1 MATET
6 NALSRPRALVTGGA
20 RRIGAQIVKTLH
32 QADYDVIIHVRQS
45 RQAGDALATELNG
58 RRSDS
63 ARVLV
68 GDLAD
73 PAFAQTAFDDLS
85 TNPRGLDLLVNNASS
100 FFATPIGTVT
110 AEHWNALFD
119 SNLKGAFFLSQ
130 ALLPLLRPNKGG
142 IVNIVD
148 IHAERPMS
156 GFPVYSMAKAGL
168 SMMTR
173 ALAKELAPEIR
184 VNGVS
189 PGAILWPETDSTD
202 SQQQILQRVALKRAG
217 RPEDIARAVLF
228 LAQAPY
234 VTGQILA
241 VDGGRS
247 LNM

>member
-6 NALSRPRALVTGGA
+6 NASSRPQALVTGGA
-20 RRIGAQIVKTLH
+20 RRIGAQIVSSLH
-32 QADYDVIIHVRQS
+32 LAGYDVVIHVRQS
-45 RQAGDALATELNG
+45 RQAGEELASGLNDQ
-58 RRSDS
+58 RANS
-63 ARVLV
+63 AQVLV

-73 PAFAQTAFDDLS
+73 PAFAESAYQTLDS
-85 TNPRGLDLLVNNASS
+85 QQGLKLLVNNASS
-100 FFATPIGTVT
+100 FFETPIGAVT
-110 AEHWNALFD
+110 DEHWNALFD

-130 ALLPLLRPNKGG
+130 ALLPMLRKANGS

-173 ALAKELAPEIR
+173 ALAKELAPDIR

-189 PGAILWPETDSTD
+189 PGAILWPETDTTD
-202 SQQQILQRVALKRAG
+202 KQKQILERIAMKRAG
-217 RPEDIARAVLF
+217 NPEDIAQAVLF
-228 LAQAPY
+228 LAEAPY
-234 VTGQILA
+234 VTGQILP

-247 LNM
+247 LHM